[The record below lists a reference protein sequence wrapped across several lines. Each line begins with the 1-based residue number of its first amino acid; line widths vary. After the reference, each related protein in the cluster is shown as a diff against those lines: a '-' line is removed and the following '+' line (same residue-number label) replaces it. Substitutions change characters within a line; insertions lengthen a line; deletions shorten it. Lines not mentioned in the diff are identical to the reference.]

1 MKLFNNFEK
10 LIAIISSKTGIKK
23 SIIEKDFYV
32 FIILKELNKKIPN
45 ILFKGGTS
53 LSKCYHI
60 INRFSEDIDLSLT
73 MDQWKVG
80 PKKKLKYSIVDV
92 CNDLNLKILNL
103 ENTRSRRAF
112 NRYNIEYPIIFNDNK
127 IKDLIVLETTF
138 ITKSYP
144 VIKKEIS
151 CYITDYLIEN
161 NNLNLLKEY
170 DLEPFEINTQTLE
183 RTFIDKVYALCDYYL
198 RNDFINHSRHIYDLN
213 FLMKEINI
221 NDEFIELLKEVKE
234 ERKQL
239 DSRLSCKDGVDVNNL
254 LRKIKD
260 SKDFEM
266 DYKNNDTYL
275 LFEGLD
281 YEEAIKVLDKI
292 IELNI
297 F

>member
-1 MKLFNNFEK
+1 M
-10 LIAIISSKTGIKK
+10 LINDFKEIVSRAAESFKIDASV
-23 SIIEKDFYV
+23 IEKDFYV
-32 FIILKELNKKIPN
+32 FLILKELNEKVPF

-60 INRFSEDIDLSLT
+60 INRFSEDIDLSLIKEKWT
-73 MDQWKVG
+73 VG
-80 PKKKLKYSIVDV
+80 PKKNLKYSIADV
-92 CNDLNLKILNL
+92 CNELNLKILNFDK
-103 ENTRSRRAF
+103 TRSRRAF
-112 NRYNIEYPIIFNDNK
+112 NRYFIEYPKLFISKNL
-127 IKDLIVLETTF
+127 KDQIVLETTF

-144 VIKKEIS
+144 VVKKEIS
-151 CYITDYLIEN
+151 CYITDYFKEINRLDLIDKFI
-161 NNLNLLKEY
+161 LK
-170 DLEPFEINTQTLE
+170 PFEINTQTLE

-239 DSRLSCKDGVDVNNL
+239 DSCLSCKDGVDVNNL

>member
-239 DSRLSCKDGVDVNNL
+239 DSCLSCKDGVDVNNL

>member
-127 IKDLIVLETTF
+127 IKDLIILETTF

-239 DSRLSCKDGVDVNNL
+239 DSCLSCKDGVDVNNL